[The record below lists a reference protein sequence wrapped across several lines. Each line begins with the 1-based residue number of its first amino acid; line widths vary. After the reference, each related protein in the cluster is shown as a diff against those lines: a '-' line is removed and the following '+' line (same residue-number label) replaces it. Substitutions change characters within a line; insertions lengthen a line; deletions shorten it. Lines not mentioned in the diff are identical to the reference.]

1 MARAVGYMDDL
12 FFQMKIAETAKQL
25 GVEFKIASNPDG
37 LNGLLELADTSRHRR
52 PEFPKQS
59 HSNHSVF

>member
-25 GVEFKIASNPDG
+25 GVEFKVASNPRWVERFTG
-37 LNGLLELADTSRHRR
+37 PSDTSRHRR
-52 PEFPKQS
+52 PECP
-59 HSNHSVF
+59 